1 MHTKWYWCKSWGK
14 AWMENH
20 YKGTRE
26 ANGRTVLGSQRE
38 TILQISSLQKSL
50 QTLSVSFRCKW
61 AAMPSAWKKM
71 PHHIFHTQVNIM
83 TASQSRKEI
92 HWTKSSVKSNF
103 NSVRTQ
109 WVWGCFCICNSM
121 LLSYIF
127 ILCGFS
133 VYILWAHVA
142 SHSQVLTFF
151 WNQYYPLCL
160 ALFNPLYS
168 AALLHKCNTLKL
180 CCYCA
185 YYSKNASLI
194 ITCILAVFDSWNFH
208 SLQS

>member
-14 AWMENH
+14 AGMENH

-26 ANGRTVLGSQRE
+26 ANGRTVLGSQWE

-71 PHHIFHTQVNIM
+71 PHHIFHTQVNV
-83 TASQSRKEI
+83 TASQSRKSRKEI
-92 HWTKSSVKSNF
+92 HWTKSSVMSNF

-151 WNQYYPLCL
+151 WNQYYPRCL

-168 AALLHKCNTLKL
+168 AALLHKCNTLKR

-185 YYSKNASLI
+185 YYSKKI
-194 ITCILAVFDSWNFH
+194 
-208 SLQS
+208 